1 MRHLLAELASNA
13 VAAVLAMGKRSRC
26 AVAIGQQKDGSMHDE
41 PSIPNMVEVYVSQGH
56 MRANAAKLKLEAAGI
71 PAMLSYESV
80 GRVWGL
86 TVDGLGE
93 VRVLVPERYATEAQA
108 LLEEQELAAELREQ
122 PPGQASML
130 DRTAD
135 DKGGQMSEEKTV
147 REEFRISGEQ
157 VVKKVKELVHEGN
170 IRRVIVKQ
178 DNRTLMEIPL
188 TLGVAGIL
196 LAPTLAALGALA
208 ALVTECTI
216 VVEKSE

>member
-1 MRHLLAELASNA
+1 MDSFPG
-13 VAAVLAMGKRSRC
+13 V
-26 AVAIGQQKDGSMHDE
+26 
-41 PSIPNMVEVYVSQGH
+41 PNMVEVYASQGH

-86 TVDGLGE
+86 TVDGIGE
-93 VRVLVPERYATEAQA
+93 VRVLVPERYAAEARA
-108 LLEEQELAAELREQ
+108 LLEEESEADEAQAPQEERIDD
-122 PPGQASML
+122 S
-130 DRTAD
+130 TTN
-135 DKGGQMSEEKTV
+135 DKGGHMSEEKTV

-208 ALVTECTI
+208 ALVAECTI

>member
-1 MRHLLAELASNA
+1 
-13 VAAVLAMGKRSRC
+13 
-26 AVAIGQQKDGSMHDE
+26 
-41 PSIPNMVEVYVSQGH
+41 
-56 MRANAAKLKLEAAGI
+56 
-71 PAMLSYESV
+71 
-80 GRVWGL
+80 
-86 TVDGLGE
+86 
-93 VRVLVPERYATEAQA
+93 
-108 LLEEQELAAELREQ
+108 
-122 PPGQASML
+122 
-130 DRTAD
+130 
-135 DKGGQMSEEKTV
+135 MSEGKTV

-157 VVKKVKELVHEGN
+157 VVKKVKELVHAGN